1 MLSRL
6 GVWVHDECGGGAGC
20 RQRQQ
25 AWRGLGDQRL
35 DAPGVLVVLQHRV
48 VRRERECIY
57 CVWGRRAEGE
67 QPGAR
72 RSVCAVCASQA
83 ECTRVVCVP
92 RHFLTGQLRLTG
104 LTAWTEY
111 TKI

>member
-57 CVWGRRAEGE
+57 CVWG
-67 QPGAR
+67 GAPR
-72 RSVCAVCASQA
+72 GSSQERGGASVPCA
-83 ECTRVVCVP
+83 R
-92 RHFLTGQLRLTG
+92 LRQN
-104 LTAWTEY
+104 AHV
-111 TKI
+111 